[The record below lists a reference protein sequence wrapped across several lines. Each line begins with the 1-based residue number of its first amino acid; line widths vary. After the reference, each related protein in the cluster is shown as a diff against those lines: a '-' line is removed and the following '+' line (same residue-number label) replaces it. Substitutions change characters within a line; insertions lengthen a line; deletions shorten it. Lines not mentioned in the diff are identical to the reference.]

1 MIISTGSEK
10 DPARLIVTWSGQTE
24 TSMRSDNTFLV
35 QFCPMSH
42 TSFFNLDPF
51 LFFVFSFLKRIIC
64 HFQSCA
70 TPWVTSF
77 FFLLYIAFLFAFRL
91 LLGKRLSLHLS
102 GLDNVILK
110 IILLMHWSNGKKH
123 VLLLPALVLPLG
135 KKSKFLGIQE
145 LL

>member
-1 MIISTGSEK
+1 
-10 DPARLIVTWSGQTE
+10 
-24 TSMRSDNTFLV
+24 
-35 QFCPMSH
+35 MSH
-42 TSFFNLDPF
+42 TSFQLG
-51 LFFVFSFLKRIIC
+51 
-64 HFQSCA
+64 
-70 TPWVTSF
+70 SF
-77 FFLLYIAFLFAFRL
+77 FLLRLSISEEDNLPFSIMRDPMGHIILFLLYIAFLFAFRL

-135 KKSKFLGIQE
+135 KILKFLGIQE